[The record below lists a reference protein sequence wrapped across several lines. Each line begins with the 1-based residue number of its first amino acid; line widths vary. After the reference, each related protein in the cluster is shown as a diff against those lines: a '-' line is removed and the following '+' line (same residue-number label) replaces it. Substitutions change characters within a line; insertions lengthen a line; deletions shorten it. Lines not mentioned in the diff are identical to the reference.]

1 MSCQNETW
9 NAGHDECKHESR
21 SATNF
26 SGKSSKETRKYGL
39 CGRAS
44 MMYGGAHEAPCL

>member
-9 NAGHDECKHESR
+9 NAEHDECKHKSR

-26 SGKSSKETRKYGL
+26 SGKHEETRKYGP
-39 CGRAS
+39 CGKAS
-44 MMYGGAHEAPCL
+44 MMYGGAHEASCL